1 MIWTRTLLY
10 GALALHLAACDRT
23 QPREPDSS
31 SGSSASEGTG
41 AVGGS
46 PSAAPGE
53 PELLY
58 DLTALGRPVAI
69 HYHDRQLYFGVM
81 TNAAYEFYQAPA
93 DGKGAP
99 RKLGESTAPDA
110 GVLGSVISATSEYVF
125 WVDGVQLARYDR
137 RAKTSTL
144 FSVGIDSNELD
155 VRIGFLEPNSI
166 LAATMNCESI
176 SIVNAQSMGH
186 GMVTINQAV
195 SEQAST
201 RLLAFGTQIYC
212 ATRHSLLAFPTNA
225 GGQGE
230 VEFLQADE
238 AYSFSDLAVFSDQLY
253 TVRSALRKNA
263 IVERLDRGA
272 LAHVATLDGAYQSCL
287 VADEQRGVFFLADIT
302 GWEHPIYKVDVAT
315 GTVRELVGSAQPA
328 KRVEADESY
337 LYWTTDNYVVPKEH
351 LRSGIYRQSK
361 DAPTR

>member
-1 MIWTRTLLY
+1 MIRRRTLWY
-10 GALALHLAACDRT
+10 GALALLLAGCDRT

-46 PSAAPGE
+46 PSAAAGE

-93 DGKGAP
+93 DGKGQP
-99 RKLGESTAPDA
+99 VKLGESTAPDA

-137 RAKTSTL
+137 QAKTSTL
-144 FSVGIDSNELD
+144 FSVGIDSSEWY

-166 LAATMNCESI
+166 LAATMNCETMA
-176 SIVNAQSMGH
+176 IVNAQSLDYGA
-186 GMVTINQAV
+186 VTIDQKNEGAAALAV
-195 SEQAST
+195 
-201 RLLAFGTQIYC
+201 LGKQIYC
-212 ATRHSLLAFPTNA
+212 ATRHSLLAFPTEA
-225 GGQGE
+225 GGRGE
-230 VEFLQADE
+230 VELLQPDE

-263 IVERLDRGA
+263 IIERLDRGV

-315 GTVRELVGSAQPA
+315 GTVRELVGTAQPA
-328 KRVEADESY
+328 KYVEADESY